1 MSNNNNN
8 TNNNADQKLIH
19 LVKKFLPFRVD
30 GTTPNVDYIV
40 QCLRTQ
46 HREYQRKE
54 MGKLRSQVQKILQK
68 QQRQQQ
74 QDDSNDAMEKE
85 DLSDDSTHD
94 KDINKKKNRKRA
106 LEEAA
111 AEDDY
116 ENNARIH
123 DEQRNRELQNSSML
137 NAGLVE
143 RYRKISQER
152 DAQARATAA
161 AEAAAAA
168 ATQATETPASA
179 STGKETT
186 ATPKPGSS
194 KLKRSKKTGLSSRRN
209 GSSGGGLDPLE
220 GGGPTV
226 EAVPRPSERYIDLG
240 GMEEILKQIR
250 QLVEY
255 PLVRPELYR
264 YLGVDPPR
272 GVLLRGPPGCGKT
285 HLANAIAGQLGV
297 PYFRVSAP
305 ELVSGMSGESEA
317 RIRDLFQT
325 ASDSAPSIIFMDEL
339 DAIAPKRDDGG
350 SSRGMEKRMVAQ
362 LLTSFDSLDPKNNKQ
377 HAPVIVLGATNRA
390 DSIDTALRRA
400 GRFDKEILLG
410 VPDEDG
416 RIGILKTMTK
426 SMKLEGDFDFKC
438 LARQTP
444 GYVGADIRSLTKEAA
459 VNAINRIFKDVLKDQ
474 KLPSETIVPSLGD
487 DTMST
492 TDVPTNGDT
501 ADSMKVTP
509 LTSEQMEP
517 LFITMDDFMKAIP
530 HVQPSSQREG
540 FATVPGISWDD
551 IGALSSIREE
561 LTLSVLEPIRNPEK
575 FKMLGI
581 PLPAGVMLYGPPGC
595 GKTLLAKA
603 IANESGANFISV
615 KGPELLDKY
624 VGESERSVR
633 LVFERARQSSPC
645 VVFFDELDSLCR
657 KRGSEDGGG
666 GGSGV
671 SERVVNQ
678 LLTEMDGLESRRNV
692 FVIAATNRPELIDP
706 AMMRP

>member
-1 MSNNNNN
+1 
-8 TNNNADQKLIH
+8 
-19 LVKKFLPFRVD
+19 
-30 GTTPNVDYIV
+30 
-40 QCLRTQ
+40 
-46 HREYQRKE
+46 
-54 MGKLRSQVQKILQK
+54 
-68 QQRQQQ
+68 
-74 QDDSNDAMEKE
+74 
-85 DLSDDSTHD
+85 
-94 KDINKKKNRKRA
+94 
-106 LEEAA
+106 
-111 AEDDY
+111 
-116 ENNARIH
+116 
-123 DEQRNRELQNSSML
+123 
-137 NAGLVE
+137 
-143 RYRKISQER
+143 
-152 DAQARATAA
+152 
-161 AEAAAAA
+161 
-168 ATQATETPASA
+168 
-179 STGKETT
+179 
-186 ATPKPGSS
+186 
-194 KLKRSKKTGLSSRRN
+194 
-209 GSSGGGLDPLE
+209 
-220 GGGPTV
+220 
-226 EAVPRPSERYIDLG
+226 
-240 GMEEILKQIR
+240 
-250 QLVEY
+250 
-255 PLVRPELYR
+255 
-264 YLGVDPPR
+264 
-272 GVLLRGPPGCGKT
+272 
-285 HLANAIAGQLGV
+285 
-297 PYFRVSAP
+297 
-305 ELVSGMSGESEA
+305 MSGESEA
-317 RIRDLFQT
+317 RIRDLFQS
-325 ASDSAPSIIFMDEL
+325 ASDCAPSIIFMDEL

-362 LLTSFDSLDPKNNKQ
+362 LLTSFDSLDPKYNQQN
-377 HAPVIVLGATNRA
+377 APVIVLGATNRP
-390 DSIDTALRRA
+390 DSIDPALRRA

-410 VPDEDG
+410 VPDEEA
-416 RIGILKTMTK
+416 RIGILMTMTK
-426 SMKLEGDFDFKC
+426 AMKLEGDFDLKR

-474 KLPSETIVPSLGD
+474 KLPSEMIAEGD
-487 DTMST
+487 GTNT
-492 TDVPTNGDT
+492 TDSADTN
-501 ADSMKVTP
+501 MNVEP
-509 LTSEQMEP
+509 LTSQQMEP

-540 FATVPGISWDD
+540 FATVPGVSWDE

-633 LVFERARQSSPC
+633 LVFERARSSSPC

-657 KRGSEDGGG
+657 KRGSDDG